1 MPTTRHHPLVRALLL
16 NPDRVQRHLDAIAA
30 SPRAVPHLPSLGGE
44 MPNLWQI
51 SLGVLRMVHRI
62 VFRFHS
68 IGLSVDKPVRP
79 GWNARVLQFR
89 PIRAPLLFAVNALHP
104 LDLSGLLSTPED
116 IADHLVGTHHDR
128 HQFAYDLQILGALS
142 PETLPVIRERALAV
156 ISGEDSKARLYR
168 DIVTF
173 EGYHE
178 ALVESVEA
186 AMRGEDLLSAE
197 EAKDPDVSF
206 WAWLRW
212 CKAQPETPAAT
223 LGAWRAGTWAP
234 DTGARPAGQK
244 AA

>member
-1 MPTTRHHPLVRALLL
+1 MPRNRHHPLVRALLL
-16 NPDRVQRHLDAIAA
+16 DPDRVQRHLDAIAA
-30 SPRAVPHLPSLGGE
+30 SPRATPHLPGLGGE
-44 MPNLWQI
+44 LPNLWQI
-51 SLGVLRMVHRI
+51 SQGVLRMVHRI
-62 VFRFHS
+62 VFRFNS
-68 IGLSVDKPVRP
+68 IGLSVDKPVRA
-79 GWNARVLQFR
+79 GWSARLLQFR
-89 PIRAPLLFAVNALHP
+89 PVRAPFLFAVNALHP

-142 PETLPVIRERALAV
+142 PETLPLIRDRALRV
-156 ISGEDSKARLYR
+156 ISGEDPKARLYL

-186 AMRGEDLLSAE
+186 AMRGEDLLTAD
-197 EAKDPDVSF
+197 EADDPDVSF

-212 CKAQPETPAAT
+212 CKAQPANPDAT
-223 LGAWRAGTWAP
+223 LRAWRAGEWAA
-234 DTGARPAGQK
+234 DTGLRTAGR